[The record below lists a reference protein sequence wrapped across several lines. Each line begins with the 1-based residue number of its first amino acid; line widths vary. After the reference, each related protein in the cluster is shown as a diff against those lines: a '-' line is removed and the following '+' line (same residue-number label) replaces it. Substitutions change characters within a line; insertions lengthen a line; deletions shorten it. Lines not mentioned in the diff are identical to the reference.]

1 MTERRAGTFDIFRL
15 LLVLLPCIFFLPVL
29 LGVWQFAGWDVTRLN
44 LPLKW
49 YDVQSIRDGVL
60 PLWNH
65 YLYAGMPQLAESES
79 GLFYP
84 GNILLHLPGNFFYYA
99 GLTYILHFIMAGLFM
114 DLWLR
119 GRGVKPLFSFM
130 GGVLFQTAPFLL
142 FHITSMALLQS
153 VVWFPLLLWLAD
165 RFLLEPYPGRRRLYA
180 GFLMLTGGLLLTIGS
195 GQMAFY
201 QGLLLFF
208 YLLGHV
214 FSSKQGFKRTSIS
227 SVWILLS
234 LIVGAMILGA
244 VIWMPTGE
252 FTATTVRE
260 MSDKAFYKTGSNWLH
275 PLRLVSAFYFPAFGK
290 QTEVVGWASSI
301 FYIGLLP
308 TILAILRL
316 LGIKTNW
323 HKDAPLIMM
332 GGMALLLAFGMLN
345 PLNHLLIEIPP
356 FSMFRYQGRI
366 ALGVLVALIALAGH
380 YLSNVPGDDEVKVEV
395 DQDLIR
401 KRIVVSIGIIFIL
414 LVGFLFIANR
424 STAVLIGGGVF
435 IVDLALAWWGIKW
448 VMKRDNKRVPAW
460 MATYLIFHLIVVWPV
475 GWLFTM
481 NSGKF
486 NNAMKF
492 MDHVQ
497 RIDGQPARMLAVD
510 IGRFAERDLLEMTP
524 LNGFPNL
531 CGGNTGV
538 FREIQ
543 IMDAYTPLRPVE
555 WDRLVGNEI
564 WKGFQESGTILGY
577 ETGAK
582 LESIGIDYVITSG
595 DVITIPGY
603 SEMTDVDLS
612 ISWGEGTRFYRIDDP
627 QPRVWALNLN
637 ETGKDEV
644 GILELSRNGARAEID
659 TTADAVIV
667 EISYDKNWVVTVDG
681 DPVEVNPYYGIFCEV
696 NTGPGEHMIEF
707 DYFPA
712 SLKKGSAIS
721 FIGLILVLA
730 WIVSSIF
737 RKPEQS
743 PLP

>member
-1 MTERRAGTFDIFRL
+1 
-15 LLVLLPCIFFLPVL
+15 
-29 LGVWQFAGWDVTRLN
+29 
-44 LPLKW
+44 
-49 YDVQSIRDGVL
+49 
-60 PLWNH
+60 
-65 YLYAGMPQLAESES
+65 
-79 GLFYP
+79 
-84 GNILLHLPGNFFYYA
+84 
-99 GLTYILHFIMAGLFM
+99 
-114 DLWLR
+114 
-119 GRGVKPLFSFM
+119 
-130 GGVLFQTAPFLL
+130 
-142 FHITSMALLQS
+142 
-153 VVWFPLLLWLAD
+153 
-165 RFLLEPYPGRRRLYA
+165 
-180 GFLMLTGGLLLTIGS
+180 
-195 GQMAFY
+195 MAFY
-201 QGLLLFF
+201 EGLLLFF

-214 FSSKQGFKRTSIS
+214 FSSKQGFKKTSIS
-227 SVWILLS
+227 SAWILIS
-234 LIVGAMILGA
+234 LLIGAVVLGA

-252 FTATTVRE
+252 FAATTARE

-275 PLRLVSAFYFPAFGK
+275 PLRLVSAFYFPAYGK

-323 HKDAPLIMM
+323 RKDAPLIMM
-332 GGMALLLAFGMLN
+332 GGLALFLAFGMLN
-345 PLNHLLIEIPP
+345 PVNHLLIEIAP

-366 ALGVLVALIALAGH
+366 APGVLVALIGLAGH
-380 YLSNVPGDDEVKVEV
+380 FLSNIPGDDEVKVEV
-395 DQDLIR
+395 DQGLIR
-401 KRIVVSIGIIFIL
+401 KRLVVSIGIIFVL
-414 LVGFLFIANR
+414 LVGFLLIANR
-424 STAVLIGGGVF
+424 STAILIGGGVF
-435 IVDLALAWWGIKW
+435 IVDLVL
-448 VMKRDNKRVPAW
+448 
-460 MATYLIFHLIVVWPV
+460 

-481 NSGKF
+481 DLGKF

-497 RIDGQPARMLAVD
+497 RLDSQPARLLAVD

-543 IMDAYTPLRPVE
+543 IMDAYTPLRPVD

-564 WKGFQESGTILGY
+564 WKGFQESGTMLGY
-577 ETGAK
+577 ETAAK

-595 DVITIPGY
+595 DVNTIPGY
-603 SEMTDVDLS
+603 SEVTDVELS

-627 QPRVWALNLN
+627 LPRVWALNLN

-667 EISYDKNWVVTVDG
+667 EISYDRNWVVTVDG

-696 NTGPGEHMIEF
+696 NTGPGEHVIEF
-707 DYFPA
+707 SYFPA
-712 SLKKGSAIS
+712 SVKKGSAIS

-730 WIVSSIF
+730 WIISSIF